1 MKDANRKSEPKRLSQ
16 IDGCLADK
24 KTPKKHTSKQWKI
37 EMGQFEDLFP
47 Y

>member
-24 KTPKKHTSKQWKI
+24 KITKKTHIQAM
-37 EMGQFEDLFP
+37 EN
-47 Y
+47 